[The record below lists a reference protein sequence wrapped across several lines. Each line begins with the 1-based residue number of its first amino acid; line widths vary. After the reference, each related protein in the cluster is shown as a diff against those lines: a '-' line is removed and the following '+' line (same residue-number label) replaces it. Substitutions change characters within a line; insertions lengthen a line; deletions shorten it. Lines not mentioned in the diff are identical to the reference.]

1 MARNFI
7 KRKSGV
13 KMDRELKRSIILDN
27 YQNPYHRL
35 RHDNDNSY
43 LKLNSRNVSCI
54 DNIDVYLKMN
64 KDIIEDISFE
74 GEACVISIST
84 TSIMASTLNGKTIDE
99 AIKIIESYDKMI
111 EEEPYDEKIL
121 GEAIVYDDI
130 AKQPSR
136 KKCATLTWNGVYQ
149 KLISLKEKN
158 NS

>member
-1 MARNFI
+1 
-7 KRKSGV
+7 
-13 KMDRELKRSIILDN
+13 MDRELKRSIILDN

-35 RHDNDNSY
+35 RHDSDNSY

-64 KDIIEDISFE
+64 KDTIEDISFE

-84 TSIMASTLNGKTIDE
+84 TSIMASTLKGKTIDE

-158 NS
+158 NF